1 MRRTVKS
8 LYNLLGI
15 LVLLMLVASCGTKK
29 IIGDGTANERLTAKN
44 IIRQH
49 YLNQLNFTTLAGKV
63 KIDYS
68 DGESSQSLAVSLRME
83 KDKVIW
89 ISAPLGIV
97 KAYITPER
105 VSFYNKLENEYFDG
119 DFSYLSNLLGTDLDF
134 EKVQN
139 LLLGQA
145 LFDLREEGYSSSV
158 SKENYE
164 LKPKNPETLFKTLFQ
179 IEPKNFKMASQQLS
193 QPLRKRLLEINYK
206 NYQKVHKWILP
217 NDIYI
222 VAIDKDIRNTI
233 EIEYRNIE
241 FDATV
246 RFPYRIPNGYKEI
259 VLTKNDL

>member
-1 MRRTVKS
+1 MITEMK
-8 LYNLLGI
+8 NLVGMF
-15 LVLLMLVASCGTKK
+15 VLLVLVASCGTKK
-29 IIGDGTANERLTAKN
+29 IISDGTASEKMSAKN
-44 IIRQH
+44 VIRQH
-49 YLNQLNFTTLAGKV
+49 YLNQLDFKTLAGKL

-68 DGESSQSLAVSLRME
+68 DGDASQNFAVSLRME

-119 DFSYLSNLLGTDLDF
+119 DFSFLSNLLGTELDF

-145 LFDLREEGYSSSV
+145 LFDLRDESYNASV
-158 SKENYE
+158 SEENYE
-164 LKPKNPETLFKTLFQ
+164 LKPKNPGTLFKTLFQ

-193 QPLRKRLLEINYK
+193 QPLRKRLLDINYK
-206 NYQKVHKWILP
+206 NYQKINKWILP
-217 NDIYI
+217 NEIYI
-222 VAIDKDIRNTI
+222 VAIENDKRNTI
-233 EIEYRNIE
+233 DIEYRNIE
-241 FDATV
+241 FDEPV
-246 RFPYRIPNGYKEI
+246 RFPYKIPDGYKEI